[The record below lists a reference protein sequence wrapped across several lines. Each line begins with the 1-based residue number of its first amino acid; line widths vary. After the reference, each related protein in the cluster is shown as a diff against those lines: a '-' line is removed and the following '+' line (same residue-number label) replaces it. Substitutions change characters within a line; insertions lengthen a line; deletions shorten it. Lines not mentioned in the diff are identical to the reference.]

1 MAKLASVALACGC
14 FGIATAAMREPV
26 KVPGWPELK
35 GFPLSFAIRTED
47 MVYVSGLGGMDMR
60 TGKKAAG
67 AGNETEQALSSLSE
81 LLQAAGGSLEDVVSC
96 GVMLA
101 DLKSDFGEM
110 NAAYAKFFPKNPP
123 SRVAVQAGLAG
134 GSVEI
139 KCIASLRGGK
149 EVVAVP
155 GWPSMAG
162 RVPLSMVTRAHGTVY
177 ASGMQGLNMST
188 FQPVPG
194 GAAVETAQTLA
205 NVGEALE
212 AAGSGLDLA
221 LGCEVSLA
229 DMADFR
235 AMTKAYVAA
244 FPKAGRLGGLPAR
257 IAVQVGGLA
266 GSGKVEIRCMAA
278 TPGLHPAVVATPAH
292 WKHGPL
298 PFSFATKAGGMV
310 YVSGMAGVDMATMK
324 MAPGGVGNETHQA
337 LSNIK
342 DLLESAGTTMENV
355 VECEVSLADMA
366 DFKEMNA
373 AYAPFWPRAP
383 PARAA
388 VQVGGIFAGRVEIK
402 CTAAAGPS
410 GAELVV

>member
-1 MAKLASVALACGC
+1 MARLAVAALGCGC
-14 FGIATAAMREPV
+14 LGVAATVVREPV
-26 KVPGWPELK
+26 RVPGWPELK

-67 AGNETEQALSSLSE
+67 VGNETRQALSSLSE
-81 LLQAAGGSLEDVVSC
+81 LMQAAGGSLEDVVSC

-101 DLKSDFGEM
+101 DLKRDFGEM
-110 NAAYAKFFPKNPP
+110 NAAYAKFFPKSPP

-162 RVPLSMVTRAHGTVY
+162 KVPLSMVTRAHGTVY

-188 FQPVPG
+188 FRPVPG
-194 GAAVETAQTLA
+194 GVAAETAQTLA

-229 DMADFR
+229 DMADFSS
-235 AMTKAYVAA
+235 MTEAYVAA

-266 GSGKVEIRCMAA
+266 GSGRVEIRCTGA
-278 TPGLHPAVVATPAH
+278 TPGLRPVLVTAPAH
-292 WKHGPL
+292 WKSGPV

-310 YVSGMAGVDMATMK
+310 YVSGMAGIDMATMR
-324 MAPGGVGNETHQA
+324 MAPGGVGNETRQA

-342 DLLESAGTTMENV
+342 ELLESAGTTIENV

-373 AYAPFWPRAP
+373 AYAPFWPQAP

-388 VQVGGIFAGRVEIK
+388 VQVGGLFSGRVEIK
-402 CTAAAGPS
+402 CTAAAGAGS
-410 GAELVV
+410 AELVV

>member
-1 MAKLASVALACGC
+1 MD
-14 FGIATAAMREPV
+14 MRTR
-26 KVPGWPELK
+26 VPGWPELK

-47 MVYVSGLGGMDMR
+47 MVYASGLGGMDMR

-81 LLQAAGGSLEDVVSC
+81 LMQAAGGSLEDVVSC

-101 DLKSDFGEM
+101 DLKMDFGEM

-123 SRVAVQAGLAG
+123 SRVAVQATLVG

-139 KCIASLRGGK
+139 KCIASLHGGK
-149 EVVAVP
+149 EVVTVP
-155 GWPSMAG
+155 GW
-162 RVPLSMVTRAHGTVY
+162 
-177 ASGMQGLNMST
+177 
-188 FQPVPG
+188 
-194 GAAVETAQTLA
+194 QTLA
-205 NVGEALE
+205 NVGQALE

-229 DMADFR
+229 DMADFS

-266 GSGKVEIRCMAA
+266 GSGKVEIRCVAA
-278 TPGLHPAVVATPAH
+278 TPGLHPVLVATPAH
-292 WKHGPL
+292 WKLGPL

-310 YVSGMAGVDMATMK
+310 YVSGMAGIDMATMK
-324 MAPGGVGNETHQA
+324 MAPGGAGNETHQA

-342 DLLESAGTTMENV
+342 DILESAGTTMENV

-373 AYAPFWPRAP
+373 AYAPFWPQVP

-388 VQVGGIFAGRVEIK
+388 VQVGGIFAGKVEIK
-402 CTAAAGPS
+402 CTAAAGTGS
-410 GAELVV
+410 AELVV